1 MNSLALNDPT
11 GLEDPKNREAAAHM
25 SLHLKP
31 TMSKSAKYRRLAQPF
46 LSRGEPSAENLVT
59 VEADRLGHRCGDTPL
74 GRAFDSV
81 KPFFAIFFQLGVK
94 TTSSAACVR

>member
-1 MNSLALNDPT
+1 MNSLALNDQSS
-11 GLEDPKNREAAAHM
+11 LEDPKNREAAAHM

-59 VEADRLGHRCGDTPL
+59 VEADRVGHRCG
-74 GRAFDSV
+74 
-81 KPFFAIFFQLGVK
+81 
-94 TTSSAACVR
+94 

>member
-1 MNSLALNDPT
+1 MNSLALNDLPS
-11 GLEDPKNREAAAHM
+11 LEDPKDREAAAHM

-59 VEADRLGHRCGDTPL
+59 VEANRVGHRCGDTPL

-81 KPFFAIFFQLGVK
+81 KPFFAIFFQSRGK
-94 TTSSAACVR
+94 TASGGDRS